1 MYLYQP
7 LGHSNFGDNPIVAL
21 VLGIVQHASY
31 VVGIGVK
38 THATKKYETETKRTQ
53 RMTHKAQLELKKE
66 EAKSQKKLL
75 LMKGQTALY
84 SDVRLKKLVIISIVT
99 VIAIVVIGLGAY
111 ITLSVGGNDE

>member
-38 THATKKYETETKRTQ
+38 THATKKYTTETKRTQ
-53 RMTHKAQLELKKE
+53 RQTHRAQLELKKK
-66 EAKSQKKLL
+66 EAEAQEKLL
-75 LMKGQTALY
+75 SMKGQTALY
-84 SDVRLKKLVIISIVT
+84 SDLRLKKLVIISIVT
-99 VIAIVVIGLGAY
+99 VIAIIVIGLGVY
-111 ITLSVGGNDE
+111 ITFSVGGDDE